1 MPQYTNDLAK
11 ETSPYLL
18 QHAHNPV
25 QWMPW
30 GEKALQKAKNE
41 NKPLIVSIGYSS
53 CHWCHVMEHESF
65 ENIEVA
71 NLMNQHFVCIKVDR
85 EEHPDVDS
93 LFMNALHLISGS
105 GGWPLN
111 CFALPDG
118 RPFFGGTYFKKNQ
131 WMSVLDQ
138 IKELYQHDLPKIIEF
153 AERIESGIAD
163 NNRIVKDQSNL
174 QYSHEDLHAIVNNW
188 QRIWDMKE
196 GGPNRAP
203 KFPLPN
209 NYEFLL
215 AYAQQFNHQASHD
228 FVQLTLRKM
237 AFGGLYD
244 QIGGGFAR
252 YSTDLSWK
260 VPHFEKMLYDNAQ
273 LISLYAH
280 AFQQYQNPVYK
291 TIVEESLAFIQ
302 REMTS
307 PEGLFYSAL
316 DADSAGH
323 EGLFYL
329 WTLSE
334 IDKLLKGDA
343 VIFKDYFQMNEIGF
357 WEQDF
362 YILMRSEQEDEIAQ
376 KHGLS
381 YSELQAKISRWKS
394 QLLEI
399 RTKRIRP
406 ALDDKQL
413 VAWNALMINA
423 YLDAYK
429 AIGTSDYYQIA
440 EHSLQQLLKIMD
452 RGNTTLYHT
461 YNNQQA
467 KIEAYLDDY
476 AFVIEAL
483 LKIYQLSFNEKYLET
498 AHAYLS
504 KVIELF
510 YHETNGMFYF
520 SQTGQ
525 SHLAHRNIEIQD
537 NVIPSSNSTMSK
549 NLMLLGRLLERDDYQ
564 QIARQMLQNIISQLE
579 SHPSAYANWAFVM
592 LSDLQPQTEIAI
604 VGKDS
609 IELLN
614 QLNRNYFPLLVIAG
628 SREPSKLS
636 LLKNRFVAEK
646 TLLYICE
653 NHACQLPIESV
664 EEAILRL
671 K

>member
-520 SQTGQ
+520 SQAGQ

>member
-1 MPQYTNDLAK
+1 
-11 ETSPYLL
+11 
-18 QHAHNPV
+18 
-25 QWMPW
+25 
-30 GEKALQKAKNE
+30 
-41 NKPLIVSIGYSS
+41 
-53 CHWCHVMEHESF
+53 
-65 ENIEVA
+65 
-71 NLMNQHFVCIKVDR
+71 
-85 EEHPDVDS
+85 
-93 LFMNALHLISGS
+93 
-105 GGWPLN
+105 
-111 CFALPDG
+111 
-118 RPFFGGTYFKKNQ
+118 
-131 WMSVLDQ
+131 
-138 IKELYQHDLPKIIEF
+138 
-153 AERIESGIAD
+153 
-163 NNRIVKDQSNL
+163 
-174 QYSHEDLHAIVNNW
+174 
-188 QRIWDMKE
+188 
-196 GGPNRAP
+196 
-203 KFPLPN
+203 
-209 NYEFLL
+209 
-215 AYAQQFNHQASHD
+215 
-228 FVQLTLRKM
+228 
-237 AFGGLYD
+237 
-244 QIGGGFAR
+244 
-252 YSTDLSWK
+252 
-260 VPHFEKMLYDNAQ
+260 MLYDNAQ

-520 SQTGQ
+520 SQAGQ